1 MSLLSKVQE
10 NVTLSK
16 TTVEEL
22 LSEENLLSFNREINL
37 EHAKK
42 MENSIKTLGVLRL
55 PVLAKLKYQD
65 DDLAIADMQHGL
77 YGWNKL
83 ATKKDTI
90 DAIVV
95 DCKTKKDVVNLI
107 AKLNTTSKGWRD
119 INYLK
124 TWIEFGIENEQFG
137 NYITLDKVFKR
148 TELPMSLLLDI
159 FAVSKIGFK
168 LGELEFKHQSR
179 SMTISNV
186 CLYFRARGWKSY
198 QLNGLSKFLL
208 KNDLSLKQIE
218 ILKMRIVRLEEDNKL
233 PRDRDDLKT
242 LLALVNSETANTFND
257 RFDN

>member
-179 SMTISNV
+179 SMLIANV

-208 KNDLSLKQIE
+208 NNELSIKEIE
-218 ILKMRIVRLEEDNKL
+218 ILKMRIVRLEEDNQL
-233 PRDRDDLKT
+233 PRDRDDLKR
-242 LLALVNSETANTFND
+242 LLALVNFETANVFND
-257 RFDN
+257 RFNS